1 MTAANLLPA
10 ASSVARVQSTRRSLR
25 PCPERFS
32 PHERV
37 TLEER
42 LAGALAE
49 LHSAG
54 STECPLCRAPMR
66 PAADGG
72 ECSGCGS
79 RLS

>member
-1 MTAANLLPA
+1 MSATLTTPMLPFAAPGDRERLP
-10 ASSVARVQSTRRSLR
+10 RPRRL
-25 PCPERFS
+25 
-32 PHERV
+32 
-37 TLEER
+37 TLEQR
-42 LAGALAE
+42 LEGSLAE
-49 LHSAG
+49 LRTAG